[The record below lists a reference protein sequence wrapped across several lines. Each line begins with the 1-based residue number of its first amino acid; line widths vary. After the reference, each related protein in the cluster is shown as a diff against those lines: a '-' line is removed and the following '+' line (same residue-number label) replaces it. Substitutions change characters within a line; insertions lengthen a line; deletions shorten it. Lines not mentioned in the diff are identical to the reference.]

1 MFTRSFFIILL
12 LLPMYFYI
20 VISLSRN
27 HMKVHNL
34 LPQCSEY
41 ENSLE
46 LKICELYH
54 IELQDENEVSEHEKI
69 REKYEDALAVSRT
82 LQPNDLINLE
92 RFFYD
97 FIAELKP
104 DYANLMKPNIK
115 LGKSLMKDDI
125 YTIVSHQSVKMIK
138 KNYQYSSINI
148 VAQKFSEVDLWIK
161 EVNVIPI
168 IPLILYKLWH
178 TYIFL
183 LPHCLKV
190 HPAFRELS

>member
-1 MFTRSFFIILL
+1 MFTRSFFKILL

-46 LKICELYH
+46 SKICELYH

-69 REKYEDALAVSRT
+69 RAKYEDALVASRT

-104 DYANLMKPNIK
+104 DYANLMKPNVK
-115 LGKSLMKDDI
+115 LGKSLMENNI
-125 YTIVSHQSVKMIK
+125 YTIFSHQRVKMTK
-138 KNYQYSSINI
+138 KKEQYSSINI
-148 VAQKFSEVDLWIK
+148 VSQKVSEVDLWIK
-161 EVNVIPI
+161 DVNILPI

-183 LPHCLKV
+183 LV
-190 HPAFRELS
+190 DVTFR

>member
-1 MFTRSFFIILL
+1 
-12 LLPMYFYI
+12 
-20 VISLSRN
+20 
-27 HMKVHNL
+27 MKVQTI

-161 EVNVIPI
+161 EVNIIPI

-178 TYIFL
+178 ITYIL
-183 LPHCLKV
+183 LLV
-190 HPAFRELS
+190 DVTFR